1 MGLKGKPSYL
11 TDKIAGPT
19 YVATELSKVADD
31 VPMPR
36 PRPDVAP
43 RVAAAN

>member
-1 MGLKGKPSYL
+1 MGLKGQPSYL

-19 YVATELSKVADD
+19 YIATELSKVVSD

-36 PRPDVAP
+36 PRPEVAP
-43 RVAAAN
+43 QVAAN